1 MPLILELPDQYG
13 LVMVAASST
22 FILNMVHQF
31 LTGGARKASGIKY
44 PTTYATDELAA
55 KDPKAYKF
63 NCAQRAH
70 ANFIENQGSFLG
82 GLLISGLRFPT
93 TAAALGAV
101 WVVGRL
107 FYGIGYAK
115 NGPSGRLMGAYPSS
129 LADYALRGMAV
140 YTSVM
145 YALGQ

>member
-55 KDPKAYKF
+55 KDP
-63 NCAQRAH
+63 
-70 ANFIENQGSFLG
+70 
-82 GLLISGLRFPT
+82 
-93 TAAALGAV
+93 
-101 WVVGRL
+101 
-107 FYGIGYAK
+107 
-115 NGPSGRLMGAYPSS
+115 
-129 LADYALRGMAV
+129 
-140 YTSVM
+140 
-145 YALGQ
+145 